1 MLIFWFSQSPTD
13 HCLVLTIPPP
23 PPPLSLFLLSDWASS
38 PALKIVGDLLD
49 LASCVGWWPQHCT
62 WHQLLPVTDTVLWPV
77 CRGCR
82 GTIVFTH
89 NYLLRGCG
97 GSPVY
102 LLQHPPHPTH
112 NVANISRPIP
122 PFVFMI
128 RGLKLITRPSDYKDS
143 CQGGGGGGSTPYHL
157 FCQNCWFCIK

>member
-62 WHQLLPVTDTVLWPV
+62 WHQLLPVTDTVLWPA
-77 CRGCR
+77 CRA
-82 GTIVFTH
+82 TIVSH
-89 NYLLRGCG
+89 IIICWG
-97 GSPVY
+97 GVGTCLY
-102 LLQHPPHPTH
+102 LLQCY
-112 NVANISRPIP
+112 NILHILYTMWQTSPDRYLLLFSWSEDLNWLPDH
-122 PFVFMI
+122 
-128 RGLKLITRPSDYKDS
+128 LTTRTTA
-143 CQGGGGGGSTPYHL
+143 GGGEGGKK
-157 FCQNCWFCIK
+157 NCWRLF